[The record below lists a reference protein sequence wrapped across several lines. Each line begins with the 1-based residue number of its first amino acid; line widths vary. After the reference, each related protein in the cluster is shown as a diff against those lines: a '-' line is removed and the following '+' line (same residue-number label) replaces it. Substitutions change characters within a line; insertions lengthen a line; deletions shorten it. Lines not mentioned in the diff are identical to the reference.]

1 MEELY
6 TEYTEATINDLL
18 DYLHSTRVE
27 IKGLQEIENK
37 LKKRQRALEATL
49 MTKLDQQG
57 VDRVG
62 NDVCTVSLKKEI
74 VPTVEDWDSVQRHV
88 RDTGQFELL
97 QKRMSA
103 TAYRELR
110 SMNLDVPGVKPT
122 ELTRINF
129 RSK

>member
-1 MEELY
+1 VLEK
-6 TEYTEATINDLL
+6 TINELL
-18 DYLHSTRVE
+18 DDLYSIRTEV
-27 IKGLQEIENK
+27 KSLQEQENE
-37 LKKRQRALEATL
+37 LKRSQRELEATL

-74 VPTVEDWDSVQRHV
+74 VPTVEDWEAVQRHV

-103 TAYRELR
+103 VAYRELR
-110 SMNLDVPGVKPT
+110 SMNLDVPGVKAT

-129 RSK
+129 RSKQ

>member
-1 MEELY
+1 MLEK
-6 TEYTEATINDLL
+6 TINELL
-18 DYLHSTRVE
+18 DDLYSIRTEV
-27 IKGLQEIENK
+27 KSLQEQESE
-37 LKKRQRALEATL
+37 LKRSQRELEATL

-74 VPTVEDWDSVQRHV
+74 VPTVEDWEAVQRHV

-103 TAYRELR
+103 VAYRELR
-110 SMNLDVPGVKPT
+110 SMNLDVPGVKAT

-129 RSK
+129 RSKQ

>member
-1 MEELY
+1 MLEDKN
-6 TEYTEATINDLL
+6 INDLL
-18 DYLHSTRVE
+18 DELHSTRVE
-27 IKGLQEIENK
+27 IKSFQELENK
-37 LKKRQRALEATL
+37 LKKHQRALEATL

-62 NDVCTVSLKKEI
+62 NEVCTVSLKKEI
-74 VPTVEDWDSVQRHV
+74 VPTVEDWEAVQRHV

-110 SMNLDVPGVKPT
+110 TMNLDVPGVKAT

-129 RSK
+129 RSKQ

>member
-1 MEELY
+1 MLEK
-6 TEYTEATINDLL
+6 TINELL
-18 DYLHSTRVE
+18 DDLYSIRTEV
-27 IKGLQEIENK
+27 KSLQEQESE
-37 LKKRQRALEATL
+37 LKRSQRELEATL

-74 VPTVEDWDSVQRHV
+74 VPTVEDWEAVQRHV

-103 TAYRELR
+103 VAYRELR
-110 SMNLDVPGVKPT
+110 SMNLDVPGVKAT
-122 ELTRINF
+122 ELTRMNF

>member
-1 MEELY
+1 VLEK
-6 TEYTEATINDLL
+6 TINELL
-18 DYLHSTRVE
+18 DDLYSIRTEV
-27 IKGLQEIENK
+27 KSLQEQESE
-37 LKKRQRALEATL
+37 LKRSQRELEATL

-74 VPTVEDWDSVQRHV
+74 VPTVEDWEAVQRHV

-103 TAYRELR
+103 VAYRELR
-110 SMNLDVPGVKPT
+110 SMNLDVPGVKAT

-129 RSK
+129 RSKQ

>member
-1 MEELY
+1 MLEK
-6 TEYTEATINDLL
+6 TINELL
-18 DYLHSTRVE
+18 DDLYSIRTEV
-27 IKGLQEIENK
+27 KSLQEQENE
-37 LKKRQRALEATL
+37 LKRSQRELEATL

-74 VPTVEDWDSVQRHV
+74 VPTVEDWEAVQRHV

-103 TAYRELR
+103 VAYRELR
-110 SMNLDVPGVKPT
+110 SMNLDVPGVKAT

-129 RSK
+129 RSKQ

>member
-1 MEELY
+1 MSIEEQ
-6 TEYTEATINDLL
+6 TIDDLL
-18 DYLHSTRVE
+18 DTLTSTRGE
-27 IKGLQEIENK
+27 IKALQEVEKK
-37 LKKRQRALEATL
+37 LKSRQRELEATL
-49 MTKLDQQG
+49 MVRLDQQG
-57 VDRVG
+57 IDRVG
-62 NDVCTVSLKKEI
+62 NEVCTVSLKKEI
-74 VPTVEDWDSVQRHV
+74 VPTVEDWDKVQQHV

-110 SMNLDVPGVKPT
+110 TMNLDVPGVKPT

>member
-1 MEELY
+1 MSYEEQ
-6 TEYTEATINDLL
+6 TIDNLL
-18 DYLHSTRVE
+18 DTLPSTRGE
-27 IKGLQEIENK
+27 IQALQEVEKK
-37 LKKRQRALEATL
+37 LKSRQRELEVTG
-49 MTKLDQQG
+49 MVRLDQQG
-57 VDRVG
+57 IDRVG
-62 NDVCTVSLKKEI
+62 NEVCTVSLKKEI
-74 VPTVEDWDSVQRHV
+74 VPTVEDWDKVQQHV

-110 SMNLDVPGVKPT
+110 TMNLDVPGVKPT

>member
-1 MEELY
+1 MLEK
-6 TEYTEATINDLL
+6 TINELL
-18 DYLHSTRVE
+18 DDLYSIRTEV
-27 IKGLQEIENK
+27 KSLQEQESE
-37 LKKRQRALEATL
+37 LKRSQRELEATL

-74 VPTVEDWDSVQRHV
+74 VPTVEDWEAVQRHV

-103 TAYRELR
+103 VAYRELR
-110 SMNLDVPGVKPT
+110 SMNLDVPGVKAT